1 MTKKFISLLLT
12 VSLFVF
18 ALAPAAFAGNEKKLN
33 NPEKIQNQ
41 DQSQDKVREK
51 LRVGPAEA
59 EETVVEEV
67 YEGNQGRHKGI
78 PNALTHVKNP
88 LARAVLQSILDGKS
102 VCDEV
107 YKYKNGIED
116 EEDIDTGELEIVSEE
131 VSRLADDDTMDS
143 STRALTYRYMAQ
155 IHVKA
160 GKMNDALKFMNL
172 SARDNSRDEETFRE
186 LDSLYA
192 KKMDNKVKVYVNG
205 QNPVFDVAPRIVE
218 GRTLVPV
225 RFIAEALNANV
236 TYDENAGTVTIQGQA
251 NISMK
256 INSRIALVNGQQ
268 VELDVPAE
276 IENGRTMVPLRFISE
291 GFKCKVNFYGQ
302 SNLVSITN

>member
-1 MTKKFISLLLT
+1 MKKKLVSLLLT
-12 VSLFVF
+12 LSLLVL
-18 ALAPAAFAGNEKKLN
+18 ALAPAAFAAADNKQNGH
-33 NPEKIQNQ
+33 EKIQKLNQ
-41 DQSQDKVREK
+41 DQVLSEE
-51 LRVGPAEA
+51 LANT
-59 EETVVEEV
+59 EETVAEEV

-88 LARAVLQSILDGKS
+88 QARVVLQAILEGKS

-107 YKYKNGIED
+107 YKYKNSLAGP
-116 EEDIDTGELEIVSEE
+116 EDIDAGELEAIAEE
-131 VSRLADDDTMDS
+131 IEQLAGDDTMDS
-143 STRALTYRYMAQ
+143 GTRALTFKYMAQ

-160 GKMNDALKFMNL
+160 GKMDDALKFINL
-172 SARDNSRDEETFRE
+172 SVRDNSLDEETFKE

-192 KKMDNKVKVYVNG
+192 KKMDTKVKVYVNG
-205 QNPVFDVAPRIVE
+205 QTPIFDVAPRIVE

-236 TYDENAGTVTIQGQA
+236 TYDQDTETVNIQGQA
-251 NISMK
+251 NIRMK
-256 INSRIALVNGQQ
+256 IKSRIALVNGQE

-291 GFKCKVNFYGQ
+291 GFKCKVDFYGQ
-302 SNLVSITN
+302 SNLVSITD